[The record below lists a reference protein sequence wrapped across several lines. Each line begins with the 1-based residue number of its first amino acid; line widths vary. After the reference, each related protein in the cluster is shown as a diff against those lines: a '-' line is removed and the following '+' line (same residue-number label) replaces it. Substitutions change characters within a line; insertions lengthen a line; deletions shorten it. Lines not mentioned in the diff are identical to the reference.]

1 MSFQYTT
8 RTFFWLMAI
17 TVLIGFAA
25 CKKNNN
31 ENAPSIS
38 RVRANLP
45 APNDSSLSKAGPG
58 EWVVIEGSGFSTTNA
73 VFFNGWPAQFNA
85 TLFSDNSMV
94 VLIPADMPFASLEQ
108 SKLNTI
114 QVITQFGQT
123 TYTFP
128 IEPPPPIITAMS
140 NEMAFADET
149 VTITGNN
156 FFFIDKV
163 VFPDN
168 KEATTGI
175 VTNESGTTLTVKVPA
190 GITGSGPIKVI
201 NRYGA
206 DTSVLLFNDMV
217 TGMLNNYD
225 NVNNFEWG
233 AGSSSSSADYPGNHG
248 TYGVMA
254 AAGISGGDF
263 GWWNGSR
270 SINIKS
276 ATWLSS
282 SELTKP
288 VDNYALKFE
297 ISVKKPWSA
306 GSIFIVKD
314 YNWTYLARYEP
325 WVGTGGSFS
334 VNGWQTVTIPLSSFK
349 TKANGADGTGS
360 APSSLSVLLGSGA
373 GNTNLMFVNT
383 GTTTVQDFEAAIDN
397 IRVVKIK

>member
-1 MSFQYTT
+1 MSFQNTT
-8 RTFFWLMAI
+8 RTFFYLMAI

-31 ENAPSIS
+31 EDAPSIS

-168 KEATTGI
+168 KEVTTDI

-190 GITGSGPIKVI
+190 GITGSGTIKVV
-201 NRYGA
+201 NRYGTG
-206 DTSVLLFNDMV
+206 TSVLLFNDMV

-233 AGSSSSSADYPGNHG
+233 AGSSSSSSNYPGNHG

-254 AAGISGGDF
+254 ATGISGGDF

-282 SELTKP
+282 SELTNP

-325 WVGTGGSFS
+325 WLGTGGSFS

-360 APSSLSVLLGSGA
+360 AASSLSVLLGSGA